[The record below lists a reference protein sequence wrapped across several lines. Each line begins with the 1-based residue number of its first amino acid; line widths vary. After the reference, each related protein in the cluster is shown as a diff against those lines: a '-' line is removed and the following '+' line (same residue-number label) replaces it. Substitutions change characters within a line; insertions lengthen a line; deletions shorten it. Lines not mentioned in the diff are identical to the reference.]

1 MYTLVLLAQFVFG
14 AALMISTVGL
24 AYSFYHGY
32 FKYAK
37 FLVIVVLATSIFAFG
52 TLYTA
57 SDMTE
62 QDLAVTESGHVT
74 KVIKNVH
81 SVDFSKGGIVTYT
94 YRNGR
99 VGQVIQGS
107 NREVTIEN
115 SHEYKEPTST
125 LRKDNFKNMGSAY
138 QYKPISEYNK
148 DNN

>member
-1 MYTLVLLAQFVFG
+1 MYTVTVLAQFIFG
-14 AALMISTVGL
+14 AAFMVSTVGL
-24 AYSFYHGY
+24 AYSLYHGY

-37 FLVIVVLATSIFAFG
+37 ALVIVVLATSIVAFG
-52 TLYTA
+52 TLYTV
-57 SDMTE
+57 SNMTE
-62 QDLAVTESGHVT
+62 QDLVITESGQVT

-115 SHEYKEPTST
+115 SHEYKEHTST
-125 LRKDNFKNMGSAY
+125 PRKDNFKNIGSAY
-138 QYKPISEYNK
+138 QYKPISEYNR
-148 DNN
+148 DN